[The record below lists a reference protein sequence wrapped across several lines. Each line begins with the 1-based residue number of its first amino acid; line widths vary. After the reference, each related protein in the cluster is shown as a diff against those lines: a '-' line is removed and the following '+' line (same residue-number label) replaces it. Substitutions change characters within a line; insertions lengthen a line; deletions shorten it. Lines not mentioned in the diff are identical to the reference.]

1 MHAVECANNNSSI
14 ELRTPRIGLDW
25 MCMHRNS
32 GGTSTRVHVTL
43 MHQAT
48 ASQSWNQCTEDMKER
63 RGAERRILEV
73 EHSSFAPLVFC
84 AVGEMGTAATVMYK
98 RLASLLV
105 DI

>member
-1 MHAVECANNNSSI
+1 
-14 ELRTPRIGLDW
+14 
-25 MCMHRNS
+25 
-32 GGTSTRVHVTL
+32 
-43 MHQAT
+43 
-48 ASQSWNQCTEDMKER
+48 MKER